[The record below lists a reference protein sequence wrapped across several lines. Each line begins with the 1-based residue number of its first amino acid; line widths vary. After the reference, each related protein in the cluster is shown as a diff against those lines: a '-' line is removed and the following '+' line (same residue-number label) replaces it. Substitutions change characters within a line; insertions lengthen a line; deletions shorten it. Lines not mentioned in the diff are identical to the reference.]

1 MLQLRYSRKPIS
13 IHAPTRGATSAVL
26 LLPVATSN
34 FNPRSHEGSDLRQSA
49 STCQKSFQSTLPR
62 GERQAAD
69 SIQARKGIIS
79 IHAPTRGATKQY
91 RAKTNVNAKFQST
104 LPRGERRRATEKSE
118 VNKVFQST
126 LPRGERHKRP
136 LFFVCEANFNPRSH
150 EGSDQTLSSVRCS
163 PQISIHAPTR
173 GATVGIIDRK
183 EILYFNPRSH
193 EGSDMVPVS
202 SLVCRW

>member
-1 MLQLRYSRKPIS
+1 MNAGHGKRS
-13 IHAPTRGATSAVL
+13 IMH
-26 LLPVATSN
+26 
-34 FNPRSHEGSDLRQSA
+34 FNPRSHEGSDQTALIIAR
-49 STCQKSFQSTLPR
+49 
-62 GERQAAD
+62 ERW
-69 SIQARKGIIS
+69 I
-79 IHAPTRGATKQY
+79 
-91 RAKTNVNAKFQST
+91 FQST
-104 LPRGERRRATEKSE
+104 LPRGERRLQIWVMKCSLR
-118 VNKVFQST
+118 FQST